1 MLYNIMLVHAVE
13 SKYYALTDRYLPK
26 WEKVQRLCLKT
37 YPYKLPTKLLEQHSF
52 AKVHS
57 YK

>member
-1 MLYNIMLVHAVE
+1 MLVHGVE
-13 SKYYALTDRYLPK
+13 LKYYALTDQYLPK
-26 WEKVQRLCLKT
+26 WEKVQSPFLKT

-52 AKVHS
+52 TKVHS

>member
-1 MLYNIMLVHAVE
+1 MVMLVHGVE
-13 SKYYALTDRYLPK
+13 LKYYALTDQYLPK
-26 WEKVQRLCLKT
+26 WEKVQRPRLKT

-52 AKVHS
+52 TKVHS